1 MTSTPTAAPA
11 AATIA
16 EPGTRELQG
25 NFVVLRADKLRL
37 LLPQADVGTASHLDA
52 QPQATDLP
60 GLFERMSGDGG
71 SALIALSHDMLPL
84 DAYPADRF
92 LITAIETPMGEIGF
106 GWSEVSV
113 LIDARLQAKPVPQVL
128 LDPHTPVNEFVE
140 LDGEVVFCSDRER
153 LAAHVFA
160 DQV

>member
-1 MTSTPTAAPA
+1 MTSTTTAAP
-11 AATIA
+11 TS
-16 EPGTRELQG
+16 RELHG

-37 LLPQADVGTASHLDA
+37 LLPQADVGNASHLDA
-52 QPQATDLP
+52 TPKTTDLA
-60 GLFERMSGDGG
+60 GLFERVGGDGG
-71 SALIALSHDMLPL
+71 GALIALSHDMLPL

-92 LITAIETPMGEIGF
+92 LITAIDTPMGEIGF

-113 LIDARLQAKPVPQVL
+113 LIDARLQAKTVPQVL
-128 LDPHTPVNEFVE
+128 LSPHTPVNEFVE
-140 LDGEVVFCSDRER
+140 IDGEVVFCSDRER

>member
-1 MTSTPTAAPA
+1 MTSTTTAAPA
-11 AATIA
+11 A
-16 EPGTRELQG
+16 RELHG

-37 LLPQADVGTASHLDA
+37 LLPQADVGTASHLDV
-52 QPQATDLP
+52 QPRTTDLP
-60 GLFERMSGDGG
+60 GLFERMSGDNG
-71 SALIALSHDMLPL
+71 SALVALSHEMLPL
-84 DAYPADRF
+84 PAYPTDRF

-128 LDPHTPVNEFVE
+128 LNPHTPVNEFVE
-140 LDGEVVFCSDRER
+140 IDGEVVFCSDRER